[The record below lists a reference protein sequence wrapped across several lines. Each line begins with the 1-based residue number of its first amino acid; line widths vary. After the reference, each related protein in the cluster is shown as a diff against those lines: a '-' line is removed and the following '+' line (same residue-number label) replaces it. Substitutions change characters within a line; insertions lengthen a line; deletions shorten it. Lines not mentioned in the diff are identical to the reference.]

1 MPQLRRTQAEMYPLV
16 EAYLQSGQ
24 KQKAFCAAHILPE
37 GVFNYWLSKFRRS
50 QSPSSAAFVEIAPA
64 APMGNAVL
72 EIDFPDGVRLRF
84 FAPVS
89 PTYLAQLIR

>member
-1 MPQLRRTQAEMYPLV
+1 MYPLV
-16 EAYLQSGQ
+16 EAYLASGER
-24 KQKAFCAAHILPE
+24 QKAFCEAHTIPE
-37 GVFNYWLSKFRRS
+37 PVFNYWLSKYRRS

-64 APMGNAVL
+64 APTGNAVL

-89 PTYLAQLIR
+89 PAYLAQLIR